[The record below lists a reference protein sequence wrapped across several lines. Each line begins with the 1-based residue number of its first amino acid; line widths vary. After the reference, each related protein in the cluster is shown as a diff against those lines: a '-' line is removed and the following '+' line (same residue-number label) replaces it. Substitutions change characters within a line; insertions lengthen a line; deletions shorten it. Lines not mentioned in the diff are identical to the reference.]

1 LAYSSINIVDLSSKS
16 FRKYPTQLI
25 TRIAGISLARVIVVV
40 DWRVGYLTIF
50 GNCKTLLPKKLQVMQ
65 LQKRLHELR
74 AGREYAFIVGQL
86 F

>member
-1 LAYSSINIVDLSSKS
+1 
-16 FRKYPTQLI
+16 
-25 TRIAGISLARVIVVV
+25 VIVVV